1 MRPIIQH
8 STFNIQHL
16 IMNKRILQ
24 LAVPSIISNITVPLL
39 GLVDV
44 AIVGHIGDAAYI
56 GAIAVGSMLFNV
68 IYWLF
73 GFLRM
78 GTSGM
83 TSQALGRRDLAEVLR
98 LLVRSLSIGVGI
110 GVLFFVLQKW
120 LIGCGLWAMSP
131 EADVVELARRY
142 CYVCIWGAPAVLGL
156 YGFTGWFIGMQ
167 NTRIPM
173 MVSLTQNV
181 VNIVA
186 SLLLVFVGGMTVEG
200 VALGTVIAQWWGFL
214 MACLFYRICYRRL
227 SKYDYRRHLFAAEP
241 LKQFFSLNKDIFL
254 RTLCLVAVNLFFTAA
269 GSRESTIVLAVNT
282 LLMTLFT
289 IFSYFMD
296 GFAYAAEALSG
307 KYYGARNMR
316 AFREV
321 VRRTMGFGAVVAV
334 GFTLLYIV
342 GGENFL
348 SLLTSDK
355 QVIAASGEYFWWAVL
370 IPLSG
375 MSAFVFDGIFVGITQ
390 SKSMLCSTT
399 VASASFFGLFF
410 GLHPFL
416 GNHALW
422 LAFILYLLLRGIVLF
437 VIYRKKLR

>member
-1 MRPIIQH
+1 
-8 STFNIQHL
+8 
-16 IMNKRILQ
+16 MNKRILQ

-131 EADVVELARRY
+131 EADVVELAQRY

-181 VNIVA
+181 VNIIA

-307 KYYGARNMR
+307 KYYGARNMG

>member
-1 MRPIIQH
+1 
-8 STFNIQHL
+8 
-16 IMNKRILQ
+16 MNKRILQ

-181 VNIVA
+181 VNIIV

-307 KYYGARNMR
+307 KYYGARNMG

-375 MSAFVFDGIFVGITQ
+375 MSAFVFDGIFVGITR
-390 SKSMLCSTT
+390 SKSMLCSTA
-399 VASASFFGLFF
+399 VASASFFVLFF

>member
-1 MRPIIQH
+1 
-8 STFNIQHL
+8 
-16 IMNKRILQ
+16 MNKRILQ

-120 LIGCGLWAMSP
+120 LISCGLWAMSP

-181 VNIVA
+181 VNIIA

-307 KYYGARNMR
+307 KYYGARNMG

-375 MSAFVFDGIFVGITQ
+375 MSAFVFDGIFVGITR
-390 SKSMLCSTT
+390 SKSMLCSTA
-399 VASASFFGLFF
+399 VASASFFVLFF

-437 VIYRKKLR
+437 DIYRKKLR

>member
-1 MRPIIQH
+1 
-8 STFNIQHL
+8 
-16 IMNKRILQ
+16 
-24 LAVPSIISNITVPLL
+24 
-39 GLVDV
+39 
-44 AIVGHIGDAAYI
+44 
-56 GAIAVGSMLFNV
+56 
-68 IYWLF
+68 
-73 GFLRM
+73 
-78 GTSGM
+78 
-83 TSQALGRRDLAEVLR
+83 
-98 LLVRSLSIGVGI
+98 
-110 GVLFFVLQKW
+110 
-120 LIGCGLWAMSP
+120 
-131 EADVVELARRY
+131 
-142 CYVCIWGAPAVLGL
+142 
-156 YGFTGWFIGMQ
+156 
-167 NTRIPM
+167 
-173 MVSLTQNV
+173 
-181 VNIVA
+181 
-186 SLLLVFVGGMTVEG
+186 
-200 VALGTVIAQWWGFL
+200 
-214 MACLFYRICYRRL
+214 MACLFYRFHYRRL

-241 LKQFFSLNKDIFL
+241 LKQSFSINKDIFL

-307 KYYGARNMR
+307 RYYGARNMG

-390 SKSMLCSTT
+390 SKSMLCSTA

-410 GLHPFL
+410 GLHPFW

>member
-1 MRPIIQH
+1 
-8 STFNIQHL
+8 
-16 IMNKRILQ
+16 MNKRILQ

-120 LIGCGLWAMSP
+120 LISCGLWAMSP

-181 VNIVA
+181 VNIIA

-307 KYYGARNMR
+307 KYFGARNMG

-375 MSAFVFDGIFVGITQ
+375 MSAFVFDGIFVGITR
-390 SKSMLCSTT
+390 SKSMLCSTA
-399 VASASFFGLFF
+399 VASASFFVLFF

>member
-1 MRPIIQH
+1 
-8 STFNIQHL
+8 
-16 IMNKRILQ
+16 MNKRILQ

-181 VNIVA
+181 VNIIA

-200 VALGTVIAQWWGFL
+200 VAFGTVIAQWWGFL

-307 KYYGARNMR
+307 KYYGARNMG

>member
-1 MRPIIQH
+1 M
-8 STFNIQHL
+8 
-16 IMNKRILQ
+16 
-24 LAVPSIISNITVPLL
+24 
-39 GLVDV
+39 
-44 AIVGHIGDAAYI
+44 
-56 GAIAVGSMLFNV
+56 
-68 IYWLF
+68 
-73 GFLRM
+73 
-78 GTSGM
+78 
-83 TSQALGRRDLAEVLR
+83 
-98 LLVRSLSIGVGI
+98 
-110 GVLFFVLQKW
+110 
-120 LIGCGLWAMSP
+120 
-131 EADVVELARRY
+131 
-142 CYVCIWGAPAVLGL
+142 LGL

-181 VNIVA
+181 VNIIA

-241 LKQFFSLNKDIFL
+241 LKLFFSLNKDIFL

-307 KYYGARNMR
+307 KYYGARNMG

-375 MSAFVFDGIFVGITQ
+375 MSAFVFDGIFVGITR
-390 SKSMLCSTT
+390 SKSMLCSTA
-399 VASASFFGLFF
+399 VASASFFVLFF

>member
-1 MRPIIQH
+1 
-8 STFNIQHL
+8 
-16 IMNKRILQ
+16 MNKRILQ

-214 MACLFYRICYRRL
+214 MACLFYRIWYRRL

-307 KYYGARNMR
+307 KYYGARNMG

-321 VRRTMGFGAVVAV
+321 VRSTMGFGAVVAV

>member
-1 MRPIIQH
+1 
-8 STFNIQHL
+8 
-16 IMNKRILQ
+16 MNRKILH

-44 AIVGHIGDAAYI
+44 AIVGHIGDASYI

-83 TSQALGRRDLAEVLR
+83 TSQALGRRDFAEVQR

-110 GVLFFVLQKW
+110 GLLFFILQRW
-120 LIGCGLWAMSP
+120 MIGCGLWAMSP

-156 YGFTGWFIGMQ
+156 Y
-167 NTRIPM
+167 
-173 MVSLTQNV
+173 
-181 VNIVA
+181 VA
-186 SLLLVFVGGMTVEG
+186 SLVLVFACRMTVEG

-214 MACLFYRICYRRL
+214 MACVLYRLYYRRL
-227 SKYDYRRHLFAAEP
+227 SKYDYRHHIFDSEP
-241 LKQFFSLNKDIFL
+241 LKRFFSLNRDIFL
-254 RTLCLVAVNLFFTAA
+254 RTVCLVAVNLFFTAA
-269 GSRESTIVLAVNT
+269 GSRESMLVLAVNT

-307 KYYGARNMR
+307 KYYGAGNRV

-321 VRRTMGFGAVVAV
+321 VKRTMMFGAGVAV
-334 GFTLLYIV
+334 VFTLLYII

-348 SLLTSDK
+348 SLLTSDEE
-355 QVIAASGEYFWWAVL
+355 VITASGAYFWWAVL

-390 SKSMLCSTT
+390 SKSMLCSTAI
-399 VASASFFGLFF
+399 ASVSFFVLFF
-410 GLHPFL
+410 VLHPLL

-422 LAFILYLLLRGIVLF
+422 LAFVLYLLLRGIVLF
-437 VIYRKKLR
+437 VIYRGQLR

>member
-1 MRPIIQH
+1 
-8 STFNIQHL
+8 
-16 IMNKRILQ
+16 MNKRILQ

-120 LIGCGLWAMSP
+120 LISCGLWAMSP

-156 YGFTGWFIGMQ
+156 YGFTGWFIGIQ

-181 VNIVA
+181 VNIIA

-307 KYYGARNMR
+307 KYYGARNMG

-375 MSAFVFDGIFVGITQ
+375 MSAFVFDGIFVGITR
-390 SKSMLCSTT
+390 SKSMLCSTA
-399 VASASFFGLFF
+399 VASASFFVLFF

>member
-1 MRPIIQH
+1 
-8 STFNIQHL
+8 
-16 IMNKRILQ
+16 MNSRILQ

-83 TSQALGRRDLAEVLR
+83 TSQALGRRDFAEVVR
-98 LLVRSLSIGVGI
+98 LLIRSLGIGVGI
-110 GVLFFVLQKW
+110 GLLFFILQRW

-131 EADVVELARRY
+131 ETDVVELARRY

-156 YGFTGWFIGMQ
+156 YGFTGWYIGMQ

-173 MVSLTQNV
+173 VVSLSQNV

-186 SLLLVFVGGMTVEG
+186 SLVLVFVCRMTVEG

-214 MACLFYRICYRRL
+214 MACVLYRLYYRRL
-227 SKYDYRRHLFAAEP
+227 GKYDYRQHLFASEP
-241 LKQFFSLNKDIFL
+241 LKRFFSLNRDIFL
-254 RTLCLVAVNLFFTAA
+254 RTVCLVAVNLFFTAA
-269 GSRESTIVLAVNT
+269 GSRESTLVLAVNT

-307 KYYGARNMR
+307 KYYGAGNRE

-321 VRRTMGFGAVVAV
+321 VKRTMGFGVVVAIL
-334 GFTLLYIV
+334 FTLLYIV

-348 SLLTSDK
+348 SLLTSDR
-355 QVIAASGEYFWWAVL
+355 QVVAAAGSYLGWAVL
-370 IPLSG
+370 IPMAG

-390 SKSMLCSTT
+390 SKSMLCSTA
-399 VASASFFGLFF
+399 VASASFFGMYFA
-410 GLHPFL
+410 LHPLL

-422 LAFILYLLLRGIVLF
+422 LAFILYLVLRGIVLF
-437 VIYRKKLR
+437 VIYRRKLR

>member
-1 MRPIIQH
+1 
-8 STFNIQHL
+8 
-16 IMNKRILQ
+16 MNKRILQ

-120 LIGCGLWAMSP
+120 LISCGLWAMSP

-181 VNIVA
+181 VNIIA

-307 KYYGARNMR
+307 KYYGARNMG

-375 MSAFVFDGIFVGITQ
+375 MSAFVFDGIFVGITR
-390 SKSMLCSTT
+390 SKSMLCSTA
-399 VASASFFGLFF
+399 VASASFFVLFF

>member
-1 MRPIIQH
+1 
-8 STFNIQHL
+8 
-16 IMNKRILQ
+16 MNKRILQ

-181 VNIVA
+181 VNIIA

-307 KYYGARNMR
+307 KYYGARNMG

-390 SKSMLCSTT
+390 SKSMLSSTA
-399 VASASFFGLFF
+399 VASASFFCLFF